1 MANTKY
7 YGTGRRKSSVARVY
21 LVPGTGKITIN
32 KRDMDEYFGLETL
45 KVVVRQ
51 PLTAT
56 ETADKFDVLVNVR
69 GGGYTGQAGAIR
81 HGIARAL
88 LNVDADYRPVLKK
101 AGFLTRDPRMK
112 GVRNTVSKQLVAL
125 HSFQRDNYLERDNR
139 IMFTNPGKSRL
150 SGVFL
155 YPNGLICF
163 KVKFLKSLKPQN
175 DASSFFDL
183 ESMQKAKICVDH
195 FRGVP
200 CISCGEN
207 SFAIFWL
214 TMSKLHSI
222 PTRLKP

>member
-1 MANTKY
+1 M
-7 YGTGRRKSSVARVY
+7 RRNEKPCVCNVFATPHSKNPVKSSVLSY
-21 LVPGTGKITIN
+21 PN
-32 KRDMDEYFGLETL
+32 
-45 KVVVRQ
+45 
-51 PLTAT
+51 
-56 ETADKFDVLVNVR
+56 VNFSS
-69 GGGYTGQAGAIR
+69 A
-81 HGIARAL
+81 
-88 LNVDADYRPVLKK
+88 
-101 AGFLTRDPRMK
+101 
-112 GVRNTVSKQLVAL
+112 
-125 HSFQRDNYLERDNR
+125 RDNYLERDNR
-139 IMFTNPGKSRL
+139 IMFTNPGKSRF

-183 ESMQKAKICVDH
+183 DSMQKAKICVDH